1 MIILIVKRNQL
12 PGIRNLQP
20 AFRKDQLLPFNFED
34 VRFVFV
40 VDDKL
45 HGAGPVELIHVV
57 LHLNYGGRYP
67 PFRQL
72 QRRHQARGARAHD
85 HDVFFHWL
93 LLSYTPKNISWKNR
107 RT

>member
-20 AFRKDQLLPFNFED
+20 AFRKDQLLPFDFED

-45 HGAGPVELIHVV
+45 H
-57 LHLNYGGRYP
+57 
-67 PFRQL
+67 
-72 QRRHQARGARAHD
+72 
-85 HDVFFHWL
+85 
-93 LLSYTPKNISWKNR
+93 
-107 RT
+107 

>member
-1 MIILIVKRNQL
+1 MVVLIVKRNQL

-20 AFRKDQLLPFNFED
+20 AFRKDQLLSFDFED
-34 VRFVFV
+34 VTFVFV

-45 HGAGPVELIHVV
+45 HGAGPVKLIHVV

-72 QRRHQARGARAHD
+72 QRRHQAGGARAHD

-93 LLSYTPKNISWKNR
+93 LLSYTPKNISWKNL